1 MICSGH
7 SAYDATCSPYRI
19 KTECCVR
26 LSEGSRDPA
35 ASGCA
40 LATMHARPYRS
51 AAWWASTCGPSF
63 SSTPSLPRS
72 GLIVPKDRLR
82 WRAMSLTMPALAAAS
97 VGVAM
102 GGGID
107 VALETADV
115 ALMRERIEGVVEL
128 ISHVIAEQV
137 ILRGRGWDPE
147 KSP

>member
-1 MICSGH
+1 
-7 SAYDATCSPYRI
+7 
-19 KTECCVR
+19 
-26 LSEGSRDPA
+26 
-35 ASGCA
+35 
-40 LATMHARPYRS
+40 
-51 AAWWASTCGPSF
+51 
-63 SSTPSLPRS
+63 
-72 GLIVPKDRLR
+72 
-82 WRAMSLTMPALAAAS
+82 MSLTMPALAAAS